1 MEIYMNE
8 LTTESPYEIHKD
20 LRFIK
25 EIDHGAF
32 GKVIHAQEVKKNI
45 DLAVKV
51 INKAGAGPQIINK
64 MKEEIAILKK
74 LNHNNI
80 VKFYGF
86 SETNNQLLIKMEY
99 IKYGTLSRWMKDHHK
114 ITELEASLILG
125 KVLSAIEY
133 LHRMHIC
140 HRDLKPE
147 NIMIS
152 KENDLSSIKII
163 DFGLSAQHFNYLSNN
178 DYCGTF
184 LYMAP
189 EQIEKKLYT
198 YSVDIWSIG
207 ILMYMLLN
215 NDKHPFYHKD
225 DKKADFIKKIK
236 SAKLN
241 FLNKL
246 SFMAKNLNYKLCEP
260 NPSWRYSAS
269 LAIKHPW
276 ITRNP
281 NDEIPLTFNE
291 ILNKNNSKKN
301 ANALIMISIFL
312 NYFKKKENEKRNK
325 ELLNNNSFNYDI
337 FLKKKKNK
345 NKIFIINNDYIN
357 KCNLI
362 SKKEKEKYLKKKEKY
377 FEALSTDEEE
387 SFEKKEKD
395 SINNSN
401 LSLKKIMKSS
411 EKYVSPQKKFYI
423 EESNYQYLKNNKI
436 QKNLK
441 KANKRNL
448 FLNNK
453 EKESII
459 KNYHRSSV
467 KEKMKIGNPYLASLP
482 NNNEFKNQ
490 KSDEI
495 KSKIKLLN
503 NNNIIT
509 NRNPINSNNS
519 SNSMNSIN
527 SFNSINSIN
536 KNSNGAKTKSKSIS
550 KFYLNKN
557 SSKEDVP
564 GYVKEFTF
572 ENKNE
577 FTPEKNKNY
586 PHYNSNKTNRFS
598 IKKSNLPYVPG
609 SGVGVHNKNS
619 NNTTSRKYHNNYIG
633 NYNIIPLVL
642 PFIGDK
648 QKEKKNIFI

>member
-20 LRFIK
+20 LKFIK

-32 GKVIHAQEVKKNI
+32 GKVIHAQEVKKNL

-51 INKAGAGPQIINK
+51 INKVGAGPQLINK

-140 HRDLKPE
+140 HRDIKPE

-178 DYCGTF
+178 DYCGTL

-215 NDKHPFYHKD
+215 NGKHPFYHKD

-236 SAKLN
+236 TAKLN

-246 SFMAKNLNYKLCEP
+246 SYMAKNLNYKLCEP

-291 ILNKNNSKKN
+291 VLNKNNSKKN

-312 NYFKKKENEKRNK
+312 NHFKKKENEKRNN
-325 ELLNNNSFNYDI
+325 EILHNNNNFNYDF

-387 SFEKKEKD
+387 SFEK
-395 SINNSN
+395 
-401 LSLKKIMKSS
+401 
-411 EKYVSPQKKFYI
+411 
-423 EESNYQYLKNNKI
+423 I
-436 QKNLK
+436 QL
-441 KANKRNL
+441 
-448 FLNNK
+448 
-453 EKESII
+453 II
-459 KNYHRSSV
+459 VIYHLR
-467 KEKMKIGNPYLASLP
+467 
-482 NNNEFKNQ
+482 
-490 KSDEI
+490 
-495 KSKIKLLN
+495 KL
-503 NNNIIT
+503 
-509 NRNPINSNNS
+509 
-519 SNSMNSIN
+519 
-527 SFNSINSIN
+527 
-536 KNSNGAKTKSKSIS
+536 
-550 KFYLNKN
+550 
-557 SSKEDVP
+557 
-564 GYVKEFTF
+564 
-572 ENKNE
+572 
-577 FTPEKNKNY
+577 
-586 PHYNSNKTNRFS
+586 
-598 IKKSNLPYVPG
+598 
-609 SGVGVHNKNS
+609 
-619 NNTTSRKYHNNYIG
+619 
-633 NYNIIPLVL
+633 
-642 PFIGDK
+642 
-648 QKEKKNIFI
+648 